1 MSRIGKQLITI
12 PPGVTVV
19 LEGGKAKADGPKGK
33 LEMTIPP
40 GVKIKSEVGIITVLA
55 DENMS
60 NMHGLARSLLFNMVK
75 GVSEGWSKVV
85 ELSGT
90 GYRAAVWGSDLQLAL
105 GFSHP
110 VVVKA
115 PQGVSFEV
123 KDNKISVR
131 GISKEMV
138 GEIAAKIRNLRP
150 ADPYKAKG
158 FKYEGEIIVRK
169 AGKAAKTGAAG
180 GK

>member
-1 MSRIGKQLITI
+1 MIIL
-12 PPGVTVV
+12 GVETSCD
-19 LEGGKAKADGPKGK
+19 ETAIA
-33 LEMTIPP
+33 
-40 GVKIKSEVGIITVLA
+40 II
-55 DENMS
+55 
-60 NMHGLARSLLFNMVK
+60 
-75 GVSEGWSKVV
+75 
-85 ELSGT
+85 
-90 GYRAAVWGSDLQLAL
+90 
-105 GFSHP
+105 
-110 VVVKA
+110 
-115 PQGVSFEV
+115 EV